1 MATKA
6 AAAATTEDE
15 DTREREESPDGPLM
29 DNINQ
34 AVKNL
39 IKKGKERGYL
49 TYDEVNAALPQEEMS
64 SEQIEDIMSALNEM
78 GVNVVENEDEGDPSP
93 EKEESEA
100 AVAGNVSDEDV
111 GRTDDP
117 VRMYLREMGSVELLS
132 REGEIA
138 IAKRIEAGR
147 EMMIGGICESPLTMR
162 ALVNW
167 RDQLKEGGV
176 LLRDVIDL
184 EATYGAE
191 VDSAAAAAGETATP
205 PEDGAEPESDDDD
218 DGEEK
223 NLSLSAMEQQLL
235 PQVLETFDKI
245 ADTYG
250 KLARMQKRRID
261 KLKGGEEL
269 ARTTERKY
277 EKLKGELIEA
287 MESVRLHNGRIEA
300 LVEQLYTLNRRL
312 TQVDIRLWKTADSVG
327 VGRKS
332 FMEQH
337 FGNEL
342 EPDWLDRVSSID
354 TRWKRFAD
362 MAAEEVAVA
371 REHLALIS
379 ADAGLTIG
387 EFRRIDRKSVV

>member
-1 MATKA
+1 MTATPDPAPAKKESRGTMATKV

-15 DTREREESPDGPLM
+15 DTREREESTQDGPLM
-29 DNINQ
+29 DNINT

-39 IKKGKERGYL
+39 IKKGKERGFL

-78 GVNVVENEDEGDPSP
+78 GVNVVENEDDGDQNT
-93 EKEESEA
+93 EKEESDGS
-100 AVAGNVSDEDV
+100 VAGNVSDEDV

-162 ALVNW
+162 ALVTW

-191 VDSAAAAAGETATP
+191 MDTGSNDNAEEGS
-205 PEDGAEPESDDDD
+205 EDGAETEGEDEEEG
-218 DGEEK
+218 DGEEN

-250 KLARMQKRRID
+250 KLSRMQKRRID

-312 TQVDIRLWKTADSVG
+312 SQVDIRLWKMADSAG
-327 VGRKS
+327 VPRKS
-332 FMEQH
+332 FMDEH

-342 EPDWLDRVSSID
+342 EPDWLDRRTSTTAGSGLPRRRP
-354 TRWKRFAD
+354 TR
-362 MAAEEVAVA
+362 
-371 REHLALIS
+371 S
-379 ADAGLTIG
+379 P
-387 EFRRIDRKSVV
+387 RRATTWC